1 MKKNLLITFFLT
13 AIITHFPLYC
23 SERPTARD
31 EKAKK
36 EAAQKK
42 LSIEARWKK
51 LLEINP
57 YQARPMPVS
66 AAQPAHAQ
74 PAHAQPAHA
83 QPVPVFKAAPS
94 VQLPPVQGFP
104 SVQPIPAAPQHI
116 LAVQAARPEELPLK
130 VFFAKEDYEAW
141 QKLEQ
146 YLKELER
153 RFPFNNHQISEIIK
167 QFAWA
172 KKDCALTFYLKRQTE
187 KNNPDANQA
196 LDQAIGMFNKFRRAV
211 DQGKEGVPNI
221 IDPIEKYLGDTHYY
235 KNVLVP
241 GNTPPATQS
250 GVICHFCA
258 KVFNRDYMLKRHVR
272 NSHQV
277 EEAHKKDLAN
287 KTTSDDITVSKI

>member
-23 SERPTARD
+23 ATP
-31 EKAKK
+31 
-36 EAAQKK
+36 QN
-42 LSIEARWKK
+42 LSIEARRAR
-51 LLEINP
+51 LLAINP
-57 YQARPMPVS
+57 HQAVPMPVS
-66 AAQPAHAQ
+66 AAQPAHT
-74 PAHAQPAHA
+74 
-83 QPVPVFKAAPS
+83 QPVLKAAPS

-172 KKDCALTFYLKRQTE
+172 KKDCVLTFYLKRQTE
-187 KNNPDANQA
+187 KNNPDADQA
-196 LDQAIGMFNKFRRAV
+196 LDKAIGMFNKFRRAV

-287 KTTSDDITVSKI
+287 KTTSGDITVSKI

>member
-23 SERPTARD
+23 SEGPTARD
-31 EKAKK
+31 KKA
-36 EAAQKK
+36 EQKK
-42 LSIEARWKK
+42 LSLEDRWK
-51 LLEINP
+51 LLAINP

-66 AAQPAHAQ
+66 ADQLAHT
-74 PAHAQPAHA
+74 
-83 QPVPVFKAAPS
+83 QPVTVFKAAPS

-104 SVQPIPAAPQHI
+104 SVQPIPVAPQHI

-277 EEAHKKDLAN
+277 EEAHKKD
-287 KTTSDDITVSKI
+287 